1 MAFSGINYLAILGA
15 AIAGF
20 AFGAAFYGILG
31 KQWMA
36 AAGLSEAKPKISNF
50 VISFVCELVMAY
62 LLAGL
67 IGHLGDVSVRAGM
80 ISAAFIWVGFVITTM
95 IVNHRYGGAKWSLTL
110 IDGAHWLGV
119 LLVMG
124 LAIGL
129 VGV

>member
-1 MAFSGINYLAILGA
+1 MAFSGINYLAVLGA
-15 AIAGF
+15 AIAAF
-20 AFGAAFYGILG
+20 VFGALYYGLLG

-36 AAGLSEAKPKISNF
+36 AAGLSEAKPKVSTMA
-50 VISFVCELVMAY
+50 ISFICELVMAY

-67 IGHLGDVSVRAGM
+67 IGHIGDVTVRIAVISV
-80 ISAAFIWVGFVITTM
+80 AFIWVGFVATTL

-119 LLVMG
+119 LLIMALV
-124 LAIGL
+124 IGL

>member
-1 MAFSGINYLAILGA
+1 MAFSGINYLAVLGA
-15 AIAGF
+15 AIAAF
-20 AFGAAFYGILG
+20 VFGALYYGLLG

-36 AAGLSEAKPKISNF
+36 AAGLSEAKPKVSTMA
-50 VISFVCELVMAY
+50 ISFICELVMAY

-67 IGHLGDVSVRAGM
+67 IGHIGDVTVRIAV
-80 ISAAFIWVGFVITTM
+80 ISAAFIWVGFVATTL

-119 LLVMG
+119 LLIMALV
-124 LAIGL
+124 IGL